1 MKRII
6 GGRRPRLYVA
16 GGVISA
22 LVLGQCLSSI
32 GLSASG
38 ASGLSGGSLVI
49 ANIQP
54 FSGADAAFGP
64 EQQAGCLTAVAQ
76 INSHGGVFGKSFT
89 CQVVDTKGDPVDAIP
104 AVEKEI
110 ALTSN
115 LVGAIGPSSDE
126 ASAIVPVLN
135 TARIPMFSNSG
146 QKEFD
151 KSPYKY
157 FYRILAA
164 DDAGGYAFAA
174 WCKKAGYTR
183 VAAVFG
189 NTVSSQAN
197 VPTLIAGLKHYHIQ
211 LVINQRIAQGQ
222 SSYQTEATQL
232 LAAKPQVIVT
242 ETDPQ
247 SEATYLANVK
257 QLNNGTALPFVGP
270 IPASQPDW
278 TAAISGAIGS
288 STYAAMYR
296 SVHPFSTTSGVAFST
311 YQSTL
316 LKQSIPKPKQ
326 WLNDPYAQNP
336 YDGVTIMALAMLAAH
351 STKPAI
357 YNADIV
363 KVTDPGS
370 GKVVVHTFAQGKAA
384 LAAGHQ
390 IQYSGVFADVVF
402 NAFHNST
409 SGFAVT
415 KVGPNKTEV
424 SVGFVSSAD
433 IATASSGG

>member
-1 MKRII
+1 MMKRII
-6 GGRRPRLYVA
+6 CGSRPRLLVA

-22 LVLGQCLSSI
+22 LLIGQGLSNI
-32 GLSASG
+32 GVSASG
-38 ASGLSGGSLVI
+38 ASGSSGSLVI

-54 FSGADAAFGP
+54 FSGPDAAFGP
-64 EQQAGCLTAVAQ
+64 EQQAGCLTAIGK
-76 INSHGGVFGKSFT
+76 INGAGGVLGKKLS

-104 AVEKEI
+104 AVDKAI
-110 ALTSN
+110 ATTSN

-126 ASAIVPVLN
+126 ASAVVPILN
-135 TARIPMFSNSG
+135 TDRIPMFANTG

-151 KSPYKY
+151 KSSYKY

-164 DDAGGYAFAA
+164 DDSGGYAFAV
-174 WCKKAGYTR
+174 WCKQAGYTR

-197 VPTLIAGLKHYHIQ
+197 VPTLIAGLKHYHIR
-211 LVINQRIAQGQ
+211 LVVNQSIAQDQ
-222 SSYQTEATQL
+222 SSYQTEVTQL
-232 LAAKPQVIVT
+232 LAAKPQVIVS
-242 ETDPQ
+242 EADPQ

-257 QLNNGTALPFVGP
+257 QLNNGTVLPFVGP

-288 STYAAMYR
+288 ADYAAKYR
-296 SVHPFSTTSGVAFST
+296 SVHPYSATSGAAFSV
-311 YQSTL
+311 YQATL

-326 WLNDPYAQNP
+326 WLNDPYAQAP
-336 YDGVTIMALAMLAAH
+336 YDAVTIMALAMLDAH
-351 STKPAI
+351 STKPSI

-363 KVTDPGS
+363 KVTNPGS
-370 GKVVVHTFAQGKAA
+370 GKVVVHTFAQGKSA

-402 NAFHNST
+402 NKYHNST

-424 SVGFVSSAD
+424 SVGFVSSAN
-433 IATASSGG
+433 IASASSGG